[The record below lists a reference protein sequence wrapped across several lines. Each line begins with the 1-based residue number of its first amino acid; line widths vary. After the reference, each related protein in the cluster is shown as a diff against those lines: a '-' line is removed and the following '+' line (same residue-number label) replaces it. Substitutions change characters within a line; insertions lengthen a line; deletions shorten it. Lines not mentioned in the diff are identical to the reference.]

1 MLKRIKLNIIISL
14 MFVGATF
21 QLQAQDL
28 SQIGKGKALKV
39 NGGISLSQLYNTAF
53 GGELNREPYSYYFN
67 GNINFSIYGLS
78 IPLSFNFSNEQFGYS
93 QPFNQY
99 GISPTYEWITLQAG
113 YTSMSFS
120 PYTLSGHLFLGGGVQ
135 LRPDGPWSVS
145 AMAGRLQKAI
155 AVDTAVGNQ
164 PAFHRFG
171 YGSKVDYQG
180 NGYNLNFTFFKSKDD
195 PSTVTNLTDS
205 MEVFPE
211 ENLVLGIGGST
222 TLFQR
227 VALNFEYANSAISRD
242 IRSEGVERGTFQPFP
257 SGGALFTHRLSTAY
271 HQAFKTGVNYGGNG
285 YNIGLGYERVDPGY
299 KTHGAYFF
307 NNDLENI
314 TVNGGTQLFKN
325 KLNISTNIGLQR
337 DNLDDAKIN
346 QMTRWI
352 GAVNSNW
359 TVSKKLNVS
368 ASYSNFQT
376 YTVIRSQFEDINN
389 IDLLR
394 PIDTLNFTQISQSI
408 NASSNYILKA
418 DESRVQSLN
427 LNLSVQQ
434 SSDEQSGEEQPTGSK
449 FYNSN
454 LGFSNQWKELGLN
467 IFTSFNASWQE
478 AGEINNTT
486 LGPVL
491 SVNKSMFEKKL
502 RLSLTSAFNNSY
514 AQSNLTNTV
523 FNCRLSAAYQYKEK
537 HNISFTNAFLARNT
551 PQDDGSTNKS
561 TQLNGTLTYTYQ
573 F

>member
-1 MLKRIKLNIIISL
+1 MLKKNKVNIAIIML
-14 MFVGATF
+14 LVGFSF
-21 QLQAQDL
+21 QSQAQDL
-28 SQIGKGKALKV
+28 SQIGKGKAIKV
-39 NGGISLSQLYNTAF
+39 NGGLSLSQLYNTAF
-53 GGELNREPYSYYFN
+53 GGDLSREPYSYYLN

-99 GISPTYEWITLQAG
+99 GISPTYEWITLKAG

-120 PYTLSGHLFLGGGVQ
+120 PYTLSGHLFLGGGVE
-135 LRPDGPWSVS
+135 LRPQGPWTVS

-155 AVDTAVGNQ
+155 PVDTAVGNQ

-171 YGSKVDYQG
+171 YGTKVGYQG
-180 NGYNLNFTFFKSKDD
+180 KGYNLNVTFFKSKDD
-195 PSTVTNLTDS
+195 PSTANQLTDS
-205 MEVFPE
+205 LEVFPE

-222 TLFQR
+222 TLFSR
-227 VALNFEYANSAISRD
+227 VSLNFEYANSAITRD
-242 IRSEGVERGTFQPFP
+242 IRSEGVERGAFQPFP

-285 YNIGLGYERVDPGY
+285 YTVGLAYERVDPGY

-325 KLNISTNIGLQR
+325 KLSVSANVGLQR
-337 DNLDDAKIN
+337 DNLDDTKIN

-352 GAVNSNW
+352 GAVNTNW

-389 IDLLR
+389 IDPLR

-408 NASSNYILKA
+408 NTSANYVLKA
-418 DESRVQSLN
+418 DKEHVQSLN
-427 LNLSVQQ
+427 INLSAQQ
-434 SSDEQSGEEQPTGSK
+434 SSDEQSGEQQNTGSA

-454 LGFSNQWKELGLN
+454 IGFSNQWKELGLN
-467 IFTSFNASWQE
+467 IFTSVNASWQE
-478 AGEINNTT
+478 AGETQNTT
-486 LGPVL
+486 IGPVV
-491 SVNKSMFEKKL
+491 SVNKALFEKKL
-502 RLSLTSAFNNSY
+502 RLSLTSAYNNSY
-514 AQSNLTNTV
+514 AQSDLTNSV

-537 HNISFTNAFLARNT
+537 HNISFTNAFLTRST
-551 PQDDGSTNKS
+551 PQDDGSTNKA